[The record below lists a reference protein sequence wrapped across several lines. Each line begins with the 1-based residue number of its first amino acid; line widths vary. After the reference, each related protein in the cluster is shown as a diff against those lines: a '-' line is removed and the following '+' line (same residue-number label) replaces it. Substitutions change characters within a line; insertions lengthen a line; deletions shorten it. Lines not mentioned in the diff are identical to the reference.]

1 MFEHWGNVIVTKLN
15 CEKICNNLCFAMSF
29 ISGQMKLILARLSV
43 IEQCQRHPT
52 EVSQQILNVLQHRE
66 LIDNLPDCIKD
77 KIPLQTLSDVQY
89 VEEKLGKRDS
99 FRKLVRKLI
108 LILDLNEVIRVPM
121 LIYNPQTFHFF
132 YFEELTTFFQVFY

>member
-1 MFEHWGNVIVTKLN
+1 
-15 CEKICNNLCFAMSF
+15 MSF

-66 LIDNLPDCIKD
+66 LIDDLPDSIKD

-121 LIYNPQTFHFF
+121 LIYNPQTFHFI
-132 YFEELTTFFQVFY
+132 YFEELTKFFQVFY